1 MKKISLTV
9 LCLLLCTL
17 VSYAQTVISLTDLQ
31 TADEVKPIVDQSVFS
46 DEAVDAH
53 VIWAAPGFKKNRIG
67 APVHE
72 QIFVLE
78 GKLRFTL
85 EGKTQELT
93 TGHWVILP
101 ANTPHT
107 LEVLGDETVK
117 LLAVQDRPAS

>member
-1 MKKISLTV
+1 MKTFFLSLLVTFISIFV
-9 LCLLLCTL
+9 AQ
-17 VSYAQTVISLTDLQ
+17 AQTVISLPDVAPPNKVDHITDQ
-31 TADEVKPIVDQSVFS
+31 AVFTDS
-46 DEAVDAH
+46 AVDAH

-78 GKLRFTL
+78 GKLLFTL
-85 EGKTQELT
+85 NGKTQELT
-93 TGHWVILP
+93 AGHWLILP